1 MSTAA
6 RGELLAAVSNE
17 IVQLHKR
24 CYGKGPTQARSYFMD
39 DLLVTLLRGGFT
51 EVERTL
57 RSRGRKRAVVG
68 QRAEFQNAVADQF
81 VERIEQITGRRVI
94 SFMSNTDPDAEVVAE
109 IFVLEP
115 EEQEKAAVGAEAGA
129 PRRRIRAVPEPEPS
143 GEA

>member
-1 MSTAA
+1 MSTTA
-6 RGELLAAVSNE
+6 RGELLATVSNE

-24 CYGKGPTQARSYFMD
+24 CYGKGPTQARSYYMD

-57 RSRGRKRAVVG
+57 RSRGRKGVVVG
-68 QRAEFQNAVADQF
+68 QRAEFQQAVADQF

-94 SFMSNTDPDAEVVAE
+94 SFMSNTDPDVEFVAE

-115 EEQEKAAVGAEAGA
+115 EDQEAAVGGDGGGLQ
-129 PRRRIRAVPEPEPS
+129 RAMTR
-143 GEA
+143 

>member
-115 EEQEKAAVGAEAGA
+115 EQQQAAVGAEAGGL
-129 PRRRIRAVPEPEPS
+129 RRRIRAVPEPEPS